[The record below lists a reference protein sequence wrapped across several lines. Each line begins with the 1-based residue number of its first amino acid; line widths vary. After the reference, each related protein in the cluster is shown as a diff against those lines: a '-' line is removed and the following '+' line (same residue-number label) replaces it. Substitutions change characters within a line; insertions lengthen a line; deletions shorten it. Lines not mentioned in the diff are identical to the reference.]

1 MNEEHSYL
9 VMENSLLNN
18 LKPVQPN
25 PDFIINLSR
34 RLLGSKNIYIEDR
47 NHGFAF
53 VLISLGLFVGALL
66 VWLFRKQG

>member
-18 LKPVQPN
+18 LRPVQPN
-25 PDFIINLSR
+25 PDFIQNLGR
-34 RLLGSKNIYIEDR
+34 RLLGSNNIYIEDR

-53 VLISLGLFVGALL
+53 VIISLGLFFGALL
-66 VWLFRKQG
+66 VWLFRKNG

>member
-1 MNEEHSYL
+1 MNQENSYL

-18 LKPVQPN
+18 LRPVQPR
-25 PDFIINLSR
+25 PDFIKNLGK
-34 RLLGSKNIYIEDR
+34 RLLGSNNIYLEDR

-66 VWLFRKQG
+66 VWLFRKHG